1 MILVTGATGTIGS
14 ELVRRLAA
22 RGEKVRALVRDPAKA
37 KAMALPAGVEVA
49 RGDYG
54 EPACLKA
61 AMTGVT
67 AAFLVGVPGP
77 GAGRGTGPGAGI
89 RSDEELVAAAV
100 AAGVGRLVKLS
111 AIATGDPAVGPSGT
125 WHLPGERAVRGSGA
139 EWVVLRPSVFASN
152 TLSWAEAVRSGL
164 PVPNMT
170 GDGTQ
175 GVIDPRDVAEVAAR
189 TLLDG
194 GLAGRTYTLTGPE
207 TISAPGQAAVLAD
220 VLGRPVTTRDLT
232 PDGTRE
238 LLLAWGLEEA
248 QAEGMLAGTAF
259 ARAGGNAVVTED
271 VPELLGRAARTYREW
286 AVAHRG
292 AFEAA

>member
-1 MILVTGATGTIGS
+1 MRAMILVTGATGTIGS

-37 KAMALPAGVEVA
+37 RARALPAGVEVV

-54 EPACLKA
+54 EPASLET

-77 GAGRGTGPGAGI
+77 GTDPGGGA
-89 RSDEELVAAAV
+89 RSDEDLVAAAV

-111 AIATGDPAVGPSGT
+111 AIATGDPAVGSSGT
-125 WHLPGERAVRGSGA
+125 WHLPGERALRDSGA
-139 EWVVLRPSVFASN
+139 EWAVLRPSAFASN
-152 TLSWAEAVRSGL
+152 TLSWAEPVRSGL
-164 PVPNMT
+164 PVPNLT
-170 GDGTQ
+170 GDGAQ
-175 GVIDPRDVAEVAAR
+175 GVIDPRDVAEVAAL

-286 AVAHRG
+286 AVTHRG

>member
-1 MILVTGATGTIGS
+1 MRAMILVTGATGTIGS

-37 KAMALPAGVEVA
+37 RAMSLPAGVEVA

-54 EPACLKA
+54 EPASLEA

-77 GAGRGTGPGAGI
+77 GTDPGGGA
-89 RSDEELVAAAV
+89 RSDEDLVAAAV

-125 WHLPGERAVRGSGA
+125 WHLPGERAVRDSGA
-139 EWVVLRPSVFASN
+139 EWAVLRPSAFASN
-152 TLSWAEAVRSGL
+152 TLSWAEPVRSGL
-164 PVPNMT
+164 AVPNMT
-170 GDGTQ
+170 GDGAQ
-175 GVIDPRDVAEVAAR
+175 GVIDPRDVAEVAAL

-232 PDGTRE
+232 PEGTRE
-238 LLLAWGLEEA
+238 LLLAWGLGEA

-292 AFEAA
+292 AFEAG